1 MSVQSIKVHFPSSL
15 AQPRGADWAQDLS
28 NWLAHAGR
36 VVWSSI
42 EASGRARARSELQR
56 LARLHADR
64 PEFAQALHNAI
75 QADRPRA

>member
-1 MSVQSIKVHFPSSL
+1 MSVQSVKVHLPSTL
-15 AQPRGADWAQDLS
+15 AQPRGSDWAQDLS
-28 NWLAHAGR
+28 NWLAHAGG
-36 VVWSSI
+36 VVWRAI

-64 PEFAQALHNAI
+64 PEFAQALNNAI

>member
-1 MSVQSIKVHFPSSL
+1 MSVQSIKLHFPSSL
-15 AQPRGADWAQDLS
+15 AQPEDAAWARALS
-28 NWLAHAGR
+28 TALARAGR
-36 VVWSSI
+36 VIWHEL

-75 QADRPRA
+75 QADRQRA

>member
-1 MSVQSIKVHFPSSL
+1 MSVQSVKVHFPSSL
-15 AQPRGADWAQDLS
+15 AQPRGADWAQALS
-28 NWLAHAGR
+28 NWLMHAGR
-36 VVWSSI
+36 VIWREL

>member
-1 MSVQSIKVHFPSSL
+1 MSAQSVKLHFPSSL

-28 NWLAHAGR
+28 NWVAHAGR
-36 VVWSSI
+36 VVWRAL
-42 EASGRARARSELQR
+42 EASGRARARGELQR

-64 PEFAQALHNAI
+64 PEFAKALHNAI